1 MAWGPAALRCSSQQT
16 GRIGLGLLLHGHGV
30 GSRGPRR
37 WCECQALAVGSGIL
51 VPEDLLSVPSPESP
65 NLWSHCYHRWSP
77 LQTCTPHL
85 PTKARPAPPPPERVI
100 LEPRVPISRGG
111 HRGALCSRSFL
122 GWAPPLPLARGEAVG
137 VALGRALETPSS
149 PRRCL
154 CPGRPPTARVGS
166 PRLSRVGA
174 GVREKGGQSP
184 GLTGHVGARWGS
196 ASWPAAGQDRRR
208 FWPGLSRSW

>member
-1 MAWGPAALRCSSQQT
+1 MDMGWAA
-16 GRIGLGLLLHGHGV
+16 GGLGAGVSVRPSLLGA
-30 GSRGPRR
+30 GSWFLRT
-37 WCECQALAVGSGIL
+37 CS
-51 VPEDLLSVPSPESP
+51 LSPHPSPPIFGLTATTGGLHCKPVPLTSP
-65 NLWSHCYHRWSP
+65 PKHAL
-77 LQTCTPHL
+77 
-85 PTKARPAPPPPERVI
+85 PPPPERVI

-174 GVREKGGQSP
+174 GVREKGEQSP

>member
-1 MAWGPAALRCSSQQT
+1 MLLVSRCGSWAHKSRLGAVAWGPAALRCSSQQT

-85 PTKARPAPPPPERVI
+85 PTKARPAPPPSVSSWSPG
-100 LEPRVPISRGG
+100 SRSPGGVTGG
-111 HRGALCSRSFL
+111 HCVLGRSWAGPLLCPWHVGRQWGWPWAGPWRPPPHLEGAS
-122 GWAPPLPLARGEAVG
+122 
-137 VALGRALETPSS
+137 ALGDPQQHVWEA
-149 PRRCL
+149 
-154 CPGRPPTARVGS
+154 PG
-166 PRLSRVGA
+166 
-174 GVREKGGQSP
+174 
-184 GLTGHVGARWGS
+184 
-196 ASWPAAGQDRRR
+196 
-208 FWPGLSRSW
+208 